1 MLAAAS
7 SLFSRSAIYANYT
20 ISASASTSAGSQS
33 SSSIQTGP
41 TVPPFQ
47 VGLWKV
53 TEATHKVTN
62 KRVSVWAHDKRG
74 PEVDKLPAAGKENV
88 LAVLK
93 AEVTALSRLR
103 HPSVLELV
111 FATEPLLSTLALSIP
126 DSGSS
131 RKKPQVELDEVEI
144 QKGILQL
151 AKGLSFLHTSARLVH
166 SNLNPSS
173 VLINAA
179 GDWKLS
185 GLGLTIPLLSPTGD
199 PTRWDFPT
207 YDNRLPAYIQR
218 NFDYMAPEYAIDE
231 RIETGSDMYSLGCLV
246 YAVHMKGKTPFTTHG
261 SMNTLREN
269 ARKLENGTLGALPSL
284 GGMDADLR
292 SLLMVLI
299 TRSSAA
305 RPTASSIPTH
315 AFFNALPISTLNFLD
330 RATFA
335 AKPREEKVAFMKG
348 LAGVLSSFSE
358 ALKRRK
364 ILPSLLEEMKDPL
377 LLPSILP
384 NVFTIAEKLTPAEFA
399 STVLPALKPLF
410 VVRDPPQNV
419 LAMLD
424 NLTMIQGKTTP
435 AVFRADVLPLVYN
448 ALDSEHP
455 HVQERALKA
464 VPDLCETIDYAEVQ
478 GVLFP
483 RVALV
488 FTKTRILSVK
498 VNTLVCF
505 LAMVKTLDQASLTQK
520 LVPLLSKI
528 RTKEPSVML
537 ATLDVHER
545 MGMKVDREAVATL
558 VLPQLWAMSVG
569 PLLNI
574 TQFQRFMQVIKSLS
588 ERIEKEH
595 AQHLRDSQRVEDRS
609 AIALNNSVNTT
620 VASVDFHSLVSGGR
634 SPSTAPGTI
643 TPIANGSNTP
653 TPAPTTGNGW
663 DNDMWDSM
671 LNSAPSS
678 PPPTMVSNRPSLSVP
693 VSSAQTTPVTPRP
706 ITHAARAL
714 GAKPI
719 SPSIPPPPISSVIP
733 PASSFSSPSP
743 STSHSSNTFST
754 LPPPMTRSVTTQSM
768 PAAPNYN
775 ITLTPAPPKPNNPTF
790 TPLTP
795 SVPNYNVNMSSPNT
809 AFHPGAPKFHEGQKS
824 WTCCEKTNKPVLSF
838 EEFQAIP
845 GCAHGTHTSEKVAPA
860 APVVTAPSANK
871 ADIAS
876 ATAALSLAPS
886 APPTTIAAPRVTTPA
901 PPVEIVED
909 EDDPSIPV
917 APGTLCKRP
926 GCRKQFVSDEES
938 RQGDGEAAQCNYH
951 ANQPLFHEGSKGY
964 VCCKKHVLDFDD
976 FLAIPGCKTGKHVF
990 APKIRADRPA
1000 EEIVKSRIDHYQTPT
1015 EVRVSVYAKQVD
1027 QSRST
1032 VVLETDK
1039 IVLDLFLPAGKRD
1052 KRTIALFGTID
1063 TEASSY
1069 KFYGTKVDVILV
1081 KTDNRSWNALQA
1093 DAVVPEGY
1101 QLTFGVTGRTGT
1113 VGAKDPILD
1122 QENKRL

>member
-7 SLFSRSAIYANYT
+7 SLFSRSAIYANYA
-20 ISASASTSAGSQS
+20 ISSPASTSTGSQS

-41 TVPPFQ
+41 TIPSFQ

-53 TEATHKVTN
+53 TEATHKVTH
-62 KRVSVWAHDKRG
+62 KRVSVWMHDKRG
-74 PEVDKLPAAGKENV
+74 PEVDKLPAAAKENV
-88 LAVLK
+88 LTVLK

-103 HPSVLELV
+103 HPSVLEVVEPLEDGRSELV
-111 FATEPLLSTLALSIP
+111 FATEPLLSTLAISIP
-126 DSGSS
+126 GSGSS
-131 RKKPQVELDEVEI
+131 SRQKPQVELDEVEI

-173 VLINAA
+173 VLINSS

-185 GLGLTIPLLSPTGD
+185 GLGLTIPLISPTGD
-199 PTRWDFPT
+199 PTRWEFPT
-207 YDNRLPAYIQR
+207 YDNRVPAYIQR

-246 YAVHMKGKTPFTTHG
+246 YAVHMKGKTPFSTHG

-269 ARKLENGTLGALPSL
+269 ARKLENGTLAALPSL
-284 GGMDADLR
+284 GGLDADLR

-299 TRSSAA
+299 TRSASA

-348 LAGVLSSFSE
+348 LAGVLASFSDT
-358 ALKRRK
+358 LKRRK

-399 STVLPALKPLF
+399 ATVLPALKPLF

-424 NLTMIQGKTTP
+424 NLPMIQGKTTP

-498 VNTLVCF
+498 VSTLVCL

-537 ATLDVHER
+537 ATLDVHEQ

-574 TQFQRFMQVIKSLS
+574 TQFQRFMHVIKSLS

-609 AIALNNSVNTT
+609 AIALNNSVNTA
-620 VASVDFHSLVSGGR
+620 VAGVDFHTLVSGGR
-634 SPSTAPGTI
+634 SPSTTPGTI
-643 TPIANGSNTP
+643 TPIVNGSNTP

-663 DNDMWDSM
+663 DDDMWDSM
-671 LNSAPSS
+671 LNTPSS
-678 PPPTMVSNRPSLSVP
+678 PPPPTISNRSSLSAP
-693 VSSAQTTPVTPRP
+693 VSSHSAPGTPRP
-706 ITHAARAL
+706 ITSAARAL

-719 SPSIPPPPISSVIP
+719 SSSILPPPISGVIP
-733 PASSFSSPSP
+733 PPSSSFSSPSP
-743 STSHSSNTFST
+743 STSTSSNAFST
-754 LPPPMTRSVTTQSM
+754 LPPPMVRSATTQST
-768 PAAPNYN
+768 PTAPNYN
-775 ITLTPAPPKPNNPTF
+775 ITLTPTPTRPNNTAF

-795 SVPNYNVNMSSPNT
+795 SAPNYNLSMSSPNT
-809 AFHPGAPKFHEGQKS
+809 NMGVMQPQMGSILQPS
-824 WTCCEKTNKPVLSF
+824 
-838 EEFQAIP
+838 
-845 GCAHGTHTSEKVAPA
+845 
-860 APVVTAPSANK
+860 TAS
-871 ADIAS
+871 S
-876 ATAALSLAPS
+876 TW
-886 APPTTIAAPRVTTPA
+886 
-901 PPVEIVED
+901 
-909 EDDPSIPV
+909 
-917 APGTLCKRP
+917 
-926 GCRKQFVSDEES
+926 
-938 RQGDGEAAQCNYH
+938 
-951 ANQPLFHEGSKGY
+951 ANQNI
-964 VCCKKHVLDFDD
+964 KKMGADAWGDFDP
-976 FLAIPGCKTGKHVF
+976 LG
-990 APKIRADRPA
+990 
-1000 EEIVKSRIDHYQTPT
+1000 
-1015 EVRVSVYAKQVD
+1015 
-1027 QSRST
+1027 
-1032 VVLETDK
+1032 
-1039 IVLDLFLPAGKRD
+1039 
-1052 KRTIALFGTID
+1052 
-1063 TEASSY
+1063 
-1069 KFYGTKVDVILV
+1069 
-1081 KTDNRSWNALQA
+1081 
-1093 DAVVPEGY
+1093 
-1101 QLTFGVTGRTGT
+1101 
-1113 VGAKDPILD
+1113 
-1122 QENKRL
+1122 

>member
-20 ISASASTSAGSQS
+20 ISSAASTSASSQS
-33 SSSIQTGP
+33 SSATQAGP

-62 KRVSVWAHDKRG
+62 KRVSVWVHDKRG
-74 PEVDKLPAAGKENV
+74 AEVDKLPAASKENV
-88 LAVLK
+88 LTILK

-103 HPSVLELV
+103 HPSVLEVVEPLEDGRSELV
-111 FATEPLLSTLALSIP
+111 FATEPLLSTLAISIP
-126 DSGSS
+126 GSGSS
-131 RKKPQVELDEVEI
+131 SRKPQVELDEVEI
-144 QKGILQL
+144 QKGILQV

-173 VLINAA
+173 VLINSA

-199 PTRWDFPT
+199 PTRWDFPA
-207 YDNRLPAYIQR
+207 YDNRLPEYIQR
-218 NFDYMAPEYAIDE
+218 NYDYMAPEYAVDE

-269 ARKLENGTLGALPSL
+269 ARKLENGTLSALPSL
-284 GGMDADLR
+284 GGLDADLR

-299 TRSSAA
+299 TRSSGS
-305 RPTASSIPTH
+305 RPTASSVPSH

-348 LAGVLSSFSE
+348 LAGVLGSFSD

-384 NVFTIAEKLTPAEFA
+384 NVFTIADKLTPAEFA

-424 NLTMIQGKTTP
+424 NLSMIQGKTTP

-455 HVQERALKA
+455 HVQERALKT

-528 RTKEPSVML
+528 RTKGTDPEPSVML

-574 TQFQRFMQVIKSLS
+574 SQFQRFMVVIKSLS

-609 AIALNNSVNTT
+609 AIALNNSANAPI
-620 VASVDFHSLVSGGR
+620 ASVDFHSLVSGGR

-663 DNDMWDSM
+663 DDDMWDSM

-678 PPPTMVSNRPSLSVP
+678 PPPATVSNRSSLSVP
-693 VSSAQTTPVTPRP
+693 ASTQSLPVTPRP
-706 ITHAARAL
+706 ITSAARAL

-719 SPSIPPPPISSVIP
+719 TSAIAPPPISSIIP
-733 PASSFSSPSP
+733 PPSSSLSSPLS
-743 STSHSSNTFST
+743 STSTNNNMFGS
-754 LPPPMTRSVTTQSM
+754 LPPPMTRSTTTQATPS
-768 PAAPNYN
+768 APNYN
-775 ITLTPAPPKPNNPTF
+775 ITLTPTPPRSNNTAF

-795 SVPNYNVNMSSPNT
+795 SAPSYNVNTSNPSPSIGMGVMQPQMSSSILQPTNT
-809 AFHPGAPKFHEGQKS
+809 SSTWTNQNIKKMGADAWS
-824 WTCCEKTNKPVLSF
+824 
-838 EEFQAIP
+838 
-845 GCAHGTHTSEKVAPA
+845 
-860 APVVTAPSANK
+860 
-871 ADIAS
+871 
-876 ATAALSLAPS
+876 
-886 APPTTIAAPRVTTPA
+886 
-901 PPVEIVED
+901 
-909 EDDPSIPV
+909 
-917 APGTLCKRP
+917 
-926 GCRKQFVSDEES
+926 
-938 RQGDGEAAQCNYH
+938 
-951 ANQPLFHEGSKGY
+951 
-964 VCCKKHVLDFDD
+964 DFDP
-976 FLAIPGCKTGKHVF
+976 LG
-990 APKIRADRPA
+990 
-1000 EEIVKSRIDHYQTPT
+1000 
-1015 EVRVSVYAKQVD
+1015 
-1027 QSRST
+1027 
-1032 VVLETDK
+1032 
-1039 IVLDLFLPAGKRD
+1039 
-1052 KRTIALFGTID
+1052 
-1063 TEASSY
+1063 
-1069 KFYGTKVDVILV
+1069 
-1081 KTDNRSWNALQA
+1081 
-1093 DAVVPEGY
+1093 
-1101 QLTFGVTGRTGT
+1101 
-1113 VGAKDPILD
+1113 
-1122 QENKRL
+1122 

>member
-20 ISASASTSAGSQS
+20 ISSAASTSASSQS
-33 SSSIQTGP
+33 SSATQAGP

-62 KRVSVWAHDKRG
+62 KRVSVWVHDKRG
-74 PEVDKLPAAGKENV
+74 AEVDKLPAASKENV
-88 LAVLK
+88 LTILK
-93 AEVTALSRLR
+93 VTALSRLR
-103 HPSVLELV
+103 HPSVLEVVEPLEDGRSELV
-111 FATEPLLSTLALSIP
+111 FATEPLLSTLAISIP
-126 DSGSS
+126 GSGSS
-131 RKKPQVELDEVEI
+131 SRKPQVELDEVEI
-144 QKGILQL
+144 QKGILQV

-173 VLINAA
+173 VLINSA

-199 PTRWDFPT
+199 PTRWDFPA
-207 YDNRLPAYIQR
+207 YDNRLPEYIQR
-218 NFDYMAPEYAIDE
+218 NYDYMAPEYAVDE

-269 ARKLENGTLGALPSL
+269 ARKLENGTLSALPSL
-284 GGMDADLR
+284 GGLDADLR

-299 TRSSAA
+299 TRSSGS
-305 RPTASSIPTH
+305 RPTASSVPSH

-348 LAGVLSSFSE
+348 LASVLGSFSD

-384 NVFTIAEKLTPAEFA
+384 NVFTIADKLTPAEFA

-424 NLTMIQGKTTP
+424 NLSMIQGKTTP
-435 AVFRADVLPLVYN
+435 AVFRAD
-448 ALDSEHP
+448 SEHP
-455 HVQERALKA
+455 HVQERALKT

-483 RVALV
+483 RVADSIRQSEYASML
-488 FTKTRILSVK
+488 FGHGKDTRPGRSTYAGGIG
-498 VNTLVCF
+498 
-505 LAMVKTLDQASLTQK
+505 
-520 LVPLLSKI
+520 P
-528 RTKEPSVML
+528 EPSVML

-569 PLLNI
+569 PCE
-574 TQFQRFMQVIKSLS
+574 VIKSLS

-609 AIALNNSVNTT
+609 AIALNNSANTPI
-620 VASVDFHSLVSGGR
+620 ASVDFHSLVSGGR

-663 DNDMWDSM
+663 DDDMWDSM

-678 PPPTMVSNRPSLSVP
+678 PPPATVSNRSSLSVP
-693 VSSAQTTPVTPRP
+693 ASTQSLPITPRP
-706 ITHAARAL
+706 ITSAARAL

-719 SPSIPPPPISSVIP
+719 TSAILPPPISSIIP
-733 PASSFSSPSP
+733 PPSSSLSSPLSSTSTNNNMFSS
-743 STSHSSNTFST
+743 
-754 LPPPMTRSVTTQSM
+754 LPPPMTRSATTQATPS
-768 PAAPNYN
+768 APNYN
-775 ITLTPAPPKPNNPTF
+775 ITLTPTPPRSNNTAF

-795 SVPNYNVNMSSPNT
+795 SAPSYNVNTSNPSPSIGMGVMQPQMSSSILQPTNT
-809 AFHPGAPKFHEGQKS
+809 SSTWTNQNIKKMGADAWS
-824 WTCCEKTNKPVLSF
+824 
-838 EEFQAIP
+838 
-845 GCAHGTHTSEKVAPA
+845 
-860 APVVTAPSANK
+860 
-871 ADIAS
+871 
-876 ATAALSLAPS
+876 
-886 APPTTIAAPRVTTPA
+886 
-901 PPVEIVED
+901 
-909 EDDPSIPV
+909 
-917 APGTLCKRP
+917 
-926 GCRKQFVSDEES
+926 
-938 RQGDGEAAQCNYH
+938 
-951 ANQPLFHEGSKGY
+951 
-964 VCCKKHVLDFDD
+964 DFDP
-976 FLAIPGCKTGKHVF
+976 LG
-990 APKIRADRPA
+990 
-1000 EEIVKSRIDHYQTPT
+1000 
-1015 EVRVSVYAKQVD
+1015 
-1027 QSRST
+1027 
-1032 VVLETDK
+1032 
-1039 IVLDLFLPAGKRD
+1039 
-1052 KRTIALFGTID
+1052 
-1063 TEASSY
+1063 
-1069 KFYGTKVDVILV
+1069 
-1081 KTDNRSWNALQA
+1081 
-1093 DAVVPEGY
+1093 
-1101 QLTFGVTGRTGT
+1101 
-1113 VGAKDPILD
+1113 
-1122 QENKRL
+1122 

>member
-7 SLFSRSAIYANYT
+7 SLFSRSVIYANYA
-20 ISASASTSAGSQS
+20 ISSPASTSAGSQS

-41 TVPPFQ
+41 TIPPFQ

-53 TEATHKVTN
+53 TEATHKVTH
-62 KRVSVWAHDKRG
+62 KRVSVWVHDKRG
-74 PEVDKLPAAGKENV
+74 PEVDKLPAAAKENV
-88 LAVLK
+88 LVVLK

-103 HPSVLELV
+103 HPSVLEVVEPLEDGRSELV
-111 FATEPLLSTLALSIP
+111 FATEPLLSTLAISIP
-126 DSGSS
+126 GSGSS
-131 RKKPQVELDEVEI
+131 SRQKPQVELDEVEI
-144 QKGILQL
+144 QKGILQV

-173 VLINAA
+173 VLINSS

-199 PTRWDFPT
+199 PTRWEFPT
-207 YDNRLPAYIQR
+207 YDNRVPAYIQR

-246 YAVHMKGKTPFTTHG
+246 FSVHMKGKTPFSTHG

-269 ARKLENGTLGALPSL
+269 ARKLENGALAALPSL
-284 GGMDADLR
+284 GGLDADLR

-299 TRSSAA
+299 TRSASA

-348 LAGVLSSFSE
+348 LAGVLVSFSD

-399 STVLPALKPLF
+399 ATVLPALKPLF

-424 NLTMIQGKTTP
+424 NLPMIQGKTTP

-488 FTKTRILSVK
+488 FTKTRVLSVK
-498 VNTLVCF
+498 VSTLVCF

-537 ATLDVHER
+537 ATLDVHEQ

-574 TQFQRFMQVIKSLS
+574 TQFQRFMHVIKSLS

-609 AIALNNSVNTT
+609 AIAPNNSVNTA
-620 VASVDFHSLVSGGR
+620 VAGVDFHTLVSGGR
-634 SPSTAPGTI
+634 SPSTVPGTI

-663 DNDMWDSM
+663 DDDMWDSM
-671 LNSAPSS
+671 LNTPSS
-678 PPPTMVSNRPSLSVP
+678 PPPPTISNRSSLSAP
-693 VSSAQTTPVTPRP
+693 VLSHSAPGTPRP
-706 ITHAARAL
+706 ITSAARAL

-719 SPSIPPPPISSVIP
+719 SSSIPPPPISGVIP
-733 PASSFSSPSP
+733 PPSSSFSSPSP
-743 STSHSSNTFST
+743 STSTSSNAFST
-754 LPPPMTRSVTTQSM
+754 LPPPMIRSATIQST
-768 PAAPNYN
+768 PTAPNYN
-775 ITLTPAPPKPNNPTF
+775 ITLTPTPARPNNTAF

-795 SVPNYNVNMSSPNT
+795 SAPNYNLSHNTNMGVMQPQMSSIL
-809 AFHPGAPKFHEGQKS
+809 Q
-824 WTCCEKTNKPVLSF
+824 
-838 EEFQAIP
+838 
-845 GCAHGTHTSEKVAPA
+845 
-860 APVVTAPSANK
+860 PSA
-871 ADIAS
+871 AS
-876 ATAALSLAPS
+876 STW
-886 APPTTIAAPRVTTPA
+886 
-901 PPVEIVED
+901 
-909 EDDPSIPV
+909 
-917 APGTLCKRP
+917 
-926 GCRKQFVSDEES
+926 
-938 RQGDGEAAQCNYH
+938 
-951 ANQPLFHEGSKGY
+951 ANQNI
-964 VCCKKHVLDFDD
+964 KKMGADAWGDFDP
-976 FLAIPGCKTGKHVF
+976 LG
-990 APKIRADRPA
+990 
-1000 EEIVKSRIDHYQTPT
+1000 
-1015 EVRVSVYAKQVD
+1015 
-1027 QSRST
+1027 
-1032 VVLETDK
+1032 
-1039 IVLDLFLPAGKRD
+1039 
-1052 KRTIALFGTID
+1052 
-1063 TEASSY
+1063 
-1069 KFYGTKVDVILV
+1069 
-1081 KTDNRSWNALQA
+1081 
-1093 DAVVPEGY
+1093 
-1101 QLTFGVTGRTGT
+1101 
-1113 VGAKDPILD
+1113 
-1122 QENKRL
+1122 

>member
-7 SLFSRSAIYANYT
+7 SLFSRSAIYANYV
-20 ISASASTSAGSQS
+20 ISSPASTSTGSQS

-41 TVPPFQ
+41 TIPPFQ

-74 PEVDKLPAAGKENV
+74 PEVDKLPAAAKENV
-88 LAVLK
+88 LTILK

-103 HPSVLELV
+103 HPSVLEV
-111 FATEPLLSTLALSIP
+111 VEPLEDGRTGIRDGTTHLNPCLSVPGA
-126 DSGSS
+126 GSS
-131 RKKPQVELDEVEI
+131 SRQKSQVELDEVEI

-173 VLINAA
+173 VLINSS

-199 PTRWDFPT
+199 PTRWEFPT

-231 RIETGSDMYSLGCLV
+231 RVETGSDMYSLGCLV
-246 YAVHMKGKTPFTTHG
+246 YAVHMK
-261 SMNTLREN
+261 EN
-269 ARKLENGTLGALPSL
+269 ARKLENGTLAALPSL
-284 GGMDADLR
+284 GGLDADLR

-299 TRSSAA
+299 TRSASA
-305 RPTASSIPTH
+305 RPTASSVPTH

-348 LAGVLSSFSE
+348 LAGVLSSFSD

-424 NLTMIQGKTTP
+424 NLLMIQGKTTP

-498 VNTLVCF
+498 VSTLVCF

-574 TQFQRFMQVIKSLS
+574 AQFQRFMTVIKSLS

-609 AIALNNSVNTT
+609 AIASNNSVNTA
-620 VASVDFHSLVSGGR
+620 VAGVDFHTLVSGGR

-663 DNDMWDSM
+663 DDDMWDSM
-671 LNSAPSS
+671 LNAPSS
-678 PPPTMVSNRPSLSVP
+678 PPPPTISNRSSLSAP
-693 VSSAQTTPVTPRP
+693 TSSQSVPVTPRP
-706 ITHAARAL
+706 ITSAARAL

-719 SPSIPPPPISSVIP
+719 SVSTIPPPPISGVLP
-733 PASSFSSPSP
+733 PPSSSFSSPSH
-743 STSHSSNTFST
+743 STSTNSNAFST
-754 LPPPMTRSVTTQSM
+754 LPPPMVRSASTQSM

-775 ITLTPAPPKPNNPTF
+775 LTLTPTPPRPNNPAF

-795 SVPNYNVNMSSPNT
+795 SAPNYNINMAGPNT
-809 AFHPGAPKFHEGQKS
+809 NMGVMQPQMGSILQ
-824 WTCCEKTNKPVLSF
+824 
-838 EEFQAIP
+838 
-845 GCAHGTHTSEKVAPA
+845 
-860 APVVTAPSANK
+860 
-871 ADIAS
+871 
-876 ATAALSLAPS
+876 
-886 APPTTIAAPRVTTPA
+886 PTTTSSNWT
-901 PPVEIVED
+901 
-909 EDDPSIPV
+909 
-917 APGTLCKRP
+917 
-926 GCRKQFVSDEES
+926 
-938 RQGDGEAAQCNYH
+938 
-951 ANQPLFHEGSKGY
+951 NQNI
-964 VCCKKHVLDFDD
+964 KKMGADAWGDFDP
-976 FLAIPGCKTGKHVF
+976 LG
-990 APKIRADRPA
+990 
-1000 EEIVKSRIDHYQTPT
+1000 
-1015 EVRVSVYAKQVD
+1015 
-1027 QSRST
+1027 
-1032 VVLETDK
+1032 
-1039 IVLDLFLPAGKRD
+1039 
-1052 KRTIALFGTID
+1052 
-1063 TEASSY
+1063 
-1069 KFYGTKVDVILV
+1069 
-1081 KTDNRSWNALQA
+1081 
-1093 DAVVPEGY
+1093 
-1101 QLTFGVTGRTGT
+1101 
-1113 VGAKDPILD
+1113 
-1122 QENKRL
+1122 

>member
-20 ISASASTSAGSQS
+20 ISSPASTSASSQS
-33 SSSIQTGP
+33 SSGIQTGP

-62 KRVSVWAHDKRG
+62 KRVSVWVHDKRG
-74 PEVDKLPAAGKENV
+74 AEVDRLPAASKENV
-88 LAVLK
+88 LTVLK

-103 HPSVLELV
+103 HPSVLEVVEPLEDGRSELV
-111 FATEPLLSTLALSIP
+111 FATEPLLSTLVLSIP
-126 DSGSS
+126 GSAGSS
-131 RKKPQVELDEVEI
+131 SRQKAQVELDEVEI

-166 SNLNPSS
+166 SNLNPAS
-173 VLINAA
+173 VLINSA

-199 PTRWDFPT
+199 PTRWEFPT
-207 YDNRLPAYIQR
+207 YENRLPAYIQR

-231 RIETGSDMYSLGCLV
+231 RIETGSDMYSLGCLI
-246 YAVHMKGKTPFTTHG
+246 YAVHMKGKTPLTTHG

-269 ARKLENGTLGALPSL
+269 AQRLENGTLSALPSL
-284 GGMDADLR
+284 GGLDADLR

-299 TRSSAA
+299 TRSSSA

-348 LAGVLSSFSE
+348 LAGVLGSFSDT
-358 ALKRRK
+358 LKRRK

-455 HVQERALKA
+455 HVQEHALKA

-498 VNTLVCF
+498 VSTLVCF

-558 VLPQLWAMSVG
+558 VLPQLWAMCVG

-609 AIALNNSVNTT
+609 AIALNNSVSTT

-634 SPSTAPGTI
+634 SPSAAPGTI

-663 DNDMWDSM
+663 DDDMWESM

-678 PPPTMVSNRPSLSVP
+678 PPPPTVSNRSSVSVP
-693 VSSAQTTPVTPRP
+693 TSAQSLPVTPRP
-706 ITHAARAL
+706 ITSAARAL
-714 GAKPI
+714 GAKSV
-719 SPSIPPPPISSVIP
+719 SPSIPPPPISRIIP
-733 PASSFSSPSP
+733 PPSNSLSSPSP
-743 STSHSSNTFST
+743 STSTSNNTFSA
-754 LPPPMTRSVTTQSM
+754 LPPPMTRSATTQST

-775 ITLTPAPPKPNNPTF
+775 FTLTPAPPRQNNPTF

-795 SVPNYNVNMSSPNT
+795 SAPNYNINMSTPNT
-809 AFHPGAPKFHEGQKS
+809 GMGVMQPQMSSGILQ
-824 WTCCEKTNKPVLSF
+824 
-838 EEFQAIP
+838 
-845 GCAHGTHTSEKVAPA
+845 
-860 APVVTAPSANK
+860 
-871 ADIAS
+871 
-876 ATAALSLAPS
+876 
-886 APPTTIAAPRVTTPA
+886 PTTTSTW
-901 PPVEIVED
+901 
-909 EDDPSIPV
+909 
-917 APGTLCKRP
+917 
-926 GCRKQFVSDEES
+926 
-938 RQGDGEAAQCNYH
+938 
-951 ANQPLFHEGSKGY
+951 ANQNI
-964 VCCKKHVLDFDD
+964 KKLGADAWGDFDP
-976 FLAIPGCKTGKHVF
+976 LG
-990 APKIRADRPA
+990 
-1000 EEIVKSRIDHYQTPT
+1000 
-1015 EVRVSVYAKQVD
+1015 
-1027 QSRST
+1027 
-1032 VVLETDK
+1032 
-1039 IVLDLFLPAGKRD
+1039 
-1052 KRTIALFGTID
+1052 
-1063 TEASSY
+1063 
-1069 KFYGTKVDVILV
+1069 
-1081 KTDNRSWNALQA
+1081 
-1093 DAVVPEGY
+1093 
-1101 QLTFGVTGRTGT
+1101 
-1113 VGAKDPILD
+1113 
-1122 QENKRL
+1122 

>member
-20 ISASASTSAGSQS
+20 ISSAASTSAGSQS
-33 SSSIQTGP
+33 SSGP
-41 TVPPFQ
+41 QAGPSVPPFQ

-62 KRVSVWAHDKRG
+62 KRVSVWVHDKRG
-74 PEVDKLPAAGKENV
+74 AEVDKLTAASKDNV
-88 LAVLK
+88 LMVLK

-103 HPSVLELV
+103 HPSVLEVVEALEDGRSELV

-126 DSGSS
+126 GSGSS
-131 RKKPQVELDEVEI
+131 SRKSQVELDEVEI

-173 VLINAA
+173 VLINSA

-199 PTRWDFPT
+199 PTRWEFPT
-207 YDNRLPAYIQR
+207 YDNRSPAYVQR
-218 NFDYMAPEYAIDE
+218 NLDYMAPEYAIDE

-246 YAVHMKGKTPFTTHG
+246 YAVHVKGKPPFTTHG

-284 GGMDADLR
+284 GGLDADLR

-305 RPTASSIPTH
+305 RPTASSIPSH
-315 AFFNALPISTLNFLD
+315 AFFNALPISTLNFLG

-424 NLTMIQGKTTP
+424 NLSMIQGKTTP

-574 TQFQRFMQVIKSLS
+574 AQFQRFMTVIKSLS

-609 AIALNNSVNTT
+609 AIASSNSVNTS

-634 SPSTAPGTI
+634 SPSTVAGTI

-663 DNDMWDSM
+663 DDDMWDSM

-678 PPPTMVSNRPSLSVP
+678 PPPQTISNRSSLSVP
-693 VSSAQTTPVTPRP
+693 ASTQSLPVTPRP
-706 ITHAARAL
+706 INSAARAL

-719 SPSIPPPPISSVIP
+719 TPSIPPPPISSIIP
-733 PASSFSSPSP
+733 PPGSLSSP
-743 STSHSSNTFST
+743 STSTSTSSNMFTS
-754 LPPPMTRSVTTQSM
+754 LPPPMARSATTQATPSV
-768 PAAPNYN
+768 PNYN
-775 ITLTPAPPKPNNPTF
+775 ITLTPTPPRPNSTTF

-795 SVPNYNVNMSSPNT
+795 SAPPNYNLNMSNPSPSVGMGVMQPQMGGSILQPTN
-809 AFHPGAPKFHEGQKS
+809 ASSAWASQNIKKMGADAWG
-824 WTCCEKTNKPVLSF
+824 
-838 EEFQAIP
+838 
-845 GCAHGTHTSEKVAPA
+845 
-860 APVVTAPSANK
+860 
-871 ADIAS
+871 
-876 ATAALSLAPS
+876 
-886 APPTTIAAPRVTTPA
+886 
-901 PPVEIVED
+901 
-909 EDDPSIPV
+909 
-917 APGTLCKRP
+917 
-926 GCRKQFVSDEES
+926 
-938 RQGDGEAAQCNYH
+938 
-951 ANQPLFHEGSKGY
+951 
-964 VCCKKHVLDFDD
+964 DFDP
-976 FLAIPGCKTGKHVF
+976 LG
-990 APKIRADRPA
+990 
-1000 EEIVKSRIDHYQTPT
+1000 
-1015 EVRVSVYAKQVD
+1015 
-1027 QSRST
+1027 
-1032 VVLETDK
+1032 
-1039 IVLDLFLPAGKRD
+1039 
-1052 KRTIALFGTID
+1052 
-1063 TEASSY
+1063 
-1069 KFYGTKVDVILV
+1069 
-1081 KTDNRSWNALQA
+1081 
-1093 DAVVPEGY
+1093 
-1101 QLTFGVTGRTGT
+1101 
-1113 VGAKDPILD
+1113 
-1122 QENKRL
+1122 